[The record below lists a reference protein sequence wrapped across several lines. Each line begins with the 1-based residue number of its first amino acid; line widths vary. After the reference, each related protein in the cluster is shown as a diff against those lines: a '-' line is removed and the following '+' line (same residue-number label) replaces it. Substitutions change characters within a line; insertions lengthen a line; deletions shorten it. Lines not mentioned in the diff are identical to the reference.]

1 MRVREFPVLGEA
13 DRSVVDRLACGIG
26 EPAATVL
33 AYLLCR
39 REEFTTEPASL
50 LAVRIGTGSNRKA
63 VRNALAELTERELI
77 EATTVRDETP
87 GRPATR
93 WRATGSVEETVE
105 AVYDEHANELL
116 ARVGAFPNRP
126 ESNAVA
132 ELDSTVPDAPISHAT
147 NASFSLALN
156 WRPNGLHAPLFVAD
170 ETGLYE
176 KWGLSVRFDAHEGS
190 RAALDGIVSD
200 TADIAVSGAA
210 TVLRAR
216 AEGEQIVPVALLFQH
231 AMTAIYGLRTTFDG
245 PLERAEQLRG
255 LRIGMPSTAET
266 GLLGRLFLSQ
276 GGVLNDVEIVDL
288 RGEERAALLSG
299 AVDAVTGSFSDPRKL
314 RDDGISV
321 ESIPVAER
329 FPLPG
334 PAIVTSERTLSE
346 REPELAAFLAATTA
360 GWTTA
365 RQNPS
370 RVEEAV
376 EAHDDAEPSS
386 PSRERRTFEA
396 AVEEFGTTDAVR
408 NFGWG
413 WGEAELWNRLATALD
428 GVGSLGSEGTER

>member
-116 ARVGAFPNRP
+116 ARAGAFPEP
-126 ESNAVA
+126 NAAA
-132 ELDSTVPDAPISHAT
+132 EVDSTVSDPPISHAT
-147 NASFSLALN
+147 NASVSLALN

-176 KWGLSVRFDAHEGS
+176 KRGLSVRFDVHDGS
-190 RAALDGIVSD
+190 RAALDGIVSE
-200 TADIAVSGAA
+200 TADVAVSGAA

-216 AEGEQIVPVALLFQH
+216 AEGEEIVPVALLFQH

-276 GGVLNDVEIVDL
+276 GDVLDDVEIVDL

-314 RDDGISV
+314 RDGGISV

-334 PAIVTSERTLSE
+334 PAIVTNEQDLSE

-386 PSRERRTFEA
+386 PNRERRTFEA
-396 AVEEFGTTDAVR
+396 AVAEFGTTDAVR